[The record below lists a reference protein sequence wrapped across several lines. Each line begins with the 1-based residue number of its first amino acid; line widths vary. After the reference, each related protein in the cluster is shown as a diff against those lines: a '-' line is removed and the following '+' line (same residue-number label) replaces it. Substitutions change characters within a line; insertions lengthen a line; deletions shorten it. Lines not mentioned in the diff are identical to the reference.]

1 MTQPLMPSPS
11 VDPRLLTNLRRAR
24 LEFEELGLQF
34 EEVIARFD
42 EEIRK
47 QKLKRIQK
55 SLSLLDKNS
64 DRL

>member
-11 VDPRLLTNLRRAR
+11 VDPRLK
-24 LEFEELGLQF
+24 FEALGLQF

-55 SLSLLDKNS
+55 SLSLIDNNS